1 MDVKDLVM
9 SNSKTAL
16 ERVKNLSAAQK
27 KKIAAGFGV
36 TVFASVG
43 WFGVMNQG
51 TPAAPPT
58 KKK

>member
-1 MDVKDLVM
+1 M